1 MAAEKGRKP
10 EPTGPRN
17 KLVEWI
23 KAILWTLAAWFL
35 LTTFVVQAYRI
46 PSPSM
51 ERTLMVGDVLFVNK
65 FLFGVKL
72 PLVDVRLPAVRE
84 PRRGDLIVFKS
95 PVEDSMLVK
104 RLIGIAGDTMAMRAG
119 VLTRNGQALEEPY
132 IQSSD
137 PQWSADRGTRLAMR
151 EMQLPHY
158 VGDDPANYLPD
169 VHDWGP
175 LVIPP
180 DSLWAM
186 GDNRDASRD
195 SRFWGLVPRGN
206 IRGIPVLIYYSWD
219 PSSYKPMPFFSAVRW
234 QRLFTV
240 PR

>member
-1 MAAEKGRKP
+1 MAADKP
-10 EPTGPRN
+10 KKPAATGPRN
-17 KLVEWI
+17 KALEWG
-23 KAILWTLAAWFL
+23 KAIVWTLVAWFA
-35 LTTFVVQAYRI
+35 LTTFVIQAYRI

-72 PLVDVRLPAVRE
+72 PFVDVRLPALRQ

-104 RLIGIAGDTMAMRAG
+104 RLIAVAGDTIGMRAG
-119 VLTRNGQALEEPY
+119 VLSRNGVALEEPY
-132 IQSSD
+132 VQSSD
-137 PQWSADRGTRLAMR
+137 PQWSADDGTRQAMR
-151 EMQLPHY
+151 RMQLPHY
-158 VGDDPANYLPD
+158 VGSDPDNYLPD

-175 LVIPP
+175 LVVPAE
-180 DSLWAM
+180 SLWAM

-195 SRFWGLVPRGN
+195 SRFWGLVPRKN
-206 IRGIPVLIYYSWD
+206 IRGTPVLIYYSWD
-219 PSSYKPMPFFSAVRW
+219 PSSYKPLPFLSAIRW
-234 QRLFTV
+234 GRLFTV